1 MPLVTLTFQHELNV
15 SVQIGDVAYKVSS
28 PDTVAGFTTS
38 NGGSEIGLVKNINNT
53 TFLEDG
59 TLTTSITITIDEE
72 NEVEITTS
80 DYIFFRKSDIVN
92 MASLVGYFGSVK
104 LVNNATNR
112 AEMFAVSCNV
122 SESSK

>member
-1 MPLVTLTFQHELNV
+1 MDIILQFSRADYPSL
-15 SVQIGDVAYKVSS
+15 QIGDVAYKVSS

-38 NGGSEIGLVKNINNT
+38 NGGSEIGLVKNIKNT
-53 TFLEDG
+53 TSLEDG

-80 DYIFFRKSDIVN
+80 DYIFFRKSDIIN

-104 LVNNATNR
+104 LINNATNR